1 MPKRLQ
7 GNAAEVF
14 EQVGQE
20 HGETHT
26 GRTVDHAVVER

>member
-7 GNAAEVF
+7 GNTAEVF

-20 HGETHT
+20 HGEAHA
-26 GRTVDHAVVER
+26 GCAVDHAVIER